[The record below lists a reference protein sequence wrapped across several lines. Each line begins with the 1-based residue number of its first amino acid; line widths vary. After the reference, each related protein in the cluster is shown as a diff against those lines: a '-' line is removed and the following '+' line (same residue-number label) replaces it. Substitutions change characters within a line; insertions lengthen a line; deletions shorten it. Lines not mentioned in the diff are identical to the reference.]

1 MANYYDIPSIVLE
14 ELRDYF
20 KEFEGFYLC
29 TDTAELVGNAW
40 QCMMD
45 RYEANVDD
53 DTAAQILNSIG
64 IPNIREFE
72 KLSEEIYP
80 HHFCFEYR
88 DAVKKPLE
96 WLNEALG
103 VMTLEFM
110 DYIFY
115 GNDITDGDS
124 RIALIQT
131 QLIDEADE
139 YLFDAGDVE
148 AVLERTTINSWKA
161 NCKLVNLLPTQL

>member
-1 MANYYDIPSIVLE
+1 
-14 ELRDYF
+14 
-20 KEFEGFYLC
+20 
-29 TDTAELVGNAW
+29 
-40 QCMMD
+40 
-45 RYEANVDD
+45 
-53 DTAAQILNSIG
+53 
-64 IPNIREFE
+64 
-72 KLSEEIYP
+72 
-80 HHFCFEYR
+80 
-88 DAVKKPLE
+88 
-96 WLNEALG
+96 
-103 VMTLEFM
+103 MTLKFM